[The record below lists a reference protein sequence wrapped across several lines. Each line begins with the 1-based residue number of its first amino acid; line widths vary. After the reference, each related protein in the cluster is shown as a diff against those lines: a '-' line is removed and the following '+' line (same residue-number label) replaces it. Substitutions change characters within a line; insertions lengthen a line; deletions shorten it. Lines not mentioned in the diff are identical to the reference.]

1 MAKKSIPQ
9 KLYSSHYNLLG
20 RCVYFLCKLDAT
32 QLKNI
37 VTNLDQLTKIKM
49 HRKTTTRKRR
59 TTRKGDLTLKRKR
72 AYEPTA
78 KQKAAR
84 KLFAM
89 RSKRGDF
96 R

>member
-1 MAKKSIPQ
+1 MPKKSIPQ
-9 KLYSSHYNLLG
+9 KLYSSHYTLLG
-20 RCVYFLCKLDAT
+20 RCVYFLCKLDVT

-49 HRKTTTRKRR
+49 QRKRKKSGTKKGGVRKTAR
-59 TTRKGDLTLKRKR
+59 R

-84 KLFAM
+84 RLFAM